1 MKVRKGTPSEVA
13 VFGEFD
19 PTQLADAASKG
30 LEAAARA
37 EADLK
42 RIREIVGRTDQID
55 LLARLAFLCIA
66 GSSDGPSRRREPSI
80 QAHELELVQAVALNG
95 GRVVRRDTCGMP
107 QVVEDLLS
115 LLPRHTSAVRDM
127 SFTNLGLDARRNRVE
142 AVLDRMRATTHSVRG
157 PRHAFQTRAYCRD
170 LAAALDGDFHDALGF
185 TVTDAMEFLEG
196 FADRSSRRLEELR
209 ASAVRW
215 MRVGDPKRML
225 QSFLVENPHLAD
237 DDVIVALRSARI
249 PEPQTRAALQALFD
263 ERLKDIFVVSSVE
276 GDARR
281 ARLHDGVR
289 RLSLRFGDVGDAVL
303 PHLKLSNP
311 VRTKPFVHDDDGR
324 LHLFCTQTTFA
335 AMAELIDEMTAGVP
349 ALRQRCERFKGRWL
363 EDRLQE
369 LVASAFPSGTTLD
382 NAKWKDA
389 DGRPGETDCILLVD
403 KTIGLFEAK
412 SGRISPPA
420 RRGAEDR
427 LRRDIHRLLVEP
439 SRQSA
444 RLAQRL
450 RSGGGIELDTQGGT
464 ATVTIPPSDI
474 REIARVNVVFD
485 TLGPLT
491 ACTRRLVE
499 AGFVGADEPMAPT
512 MSIFELET
520 VFDLLPDQVSR
531 LHYLRRRQ
539 AIERDLVIEAD
550 EMDLIALY
558 LESSFCISD
567 MTLGDRGFSIY
578 GWSDA
583 VAWLY
588 DHEGRRGDR
597 LPVKRTPF
605 FKAVIEA
612 IEKEAGPGWTRF
624 GHRLASVPYRD
635 QWAVRRRRDEV
646 ARKARRLPSGRS
658 AFSGLFAHETA
669 GGTVLGLCI
678 GKNVT
683 PYGIEEHCRNSAIDL
698 VRAAG
703 ATEAMVL
710 YWDVDDDPGEPRFVV
725 SFKRPG

>member
-1 MKVRKGTPSEVA
+1 MRARKGTPFEVA
-13 VFGEFD
+13 VFGEFE

-30 LEAAARA
+30 FEATARA
-37 EADLK
+37 EAYLE

-66 GSSDGPSRRREPSI
+66 DSSAGPSPRREPLI
-80 QAHELELVQAVALNG
+80 QVHELELVQAVALAD
-95 GRVVRRDTCGMP
+95 GRVVRRDTGGMP
-107 QVVEDLLS
+107 QVVEDLLRLVS
-115 LLPRHTSAVRDM
+115 QHTRAVGDM
-127 SFTNLGLDARRNRVE
+127 SFTHLGGDAQRNRVE
-142 AVLDRMRATTHSVRG
+142 AVLDRMRGTTHSVRG

-170 LAAALDGDFHDALGF
+170 LAAALDEDFHNALGF
-185 TVTDAMEFLEG
+185 TVTDVMEFLEG
-196 FADRSSRRLEELR
+196 FADRSSRRLEALR
-209 ASAVRW
+209 ASAAKW
-215 MRVGDPKRML
+215 MRVSDPQRML
-225 QSFLVENPHLAD
+225 RSFLVENPHFGD
-237 DDVIVALRSARI
+237 DDVIVGLRSARI
-249 PEPQTRAALQALFD
+249 PETQTRVALQALF
-263 ERLKDIFVVSSVE
+263 EEQLKDIFVVTSPDD
-276 GDARR
+276 DARR
-281 ARLHDGVR
+281 SRLHDGVG
-289 RLSLRFGDVGDAVL
+289 RLSLRFREVDDAVL

-335 AMAELIDEMTAGVP
+335 AMAELIDEMTAETP
-349 ALRQRCERFKGRWL
+349 ALRQRCEKFKGRWL
-363 EDRLQE
+363 EGRLQE
-369 LVASAFPSGTTLD
+369 LVASAFPSGRTLG

-403 KTIGLFEAK
+403 KTVGLFEAK

-420 RRGAEDR
+420 KRGAEDR
-427 LRRDIHRLLVEP
+427 LRRNIHRLLVEP

-444 RLAQRL
+444 RLARRL
-450 RSGGGIELDTQGGT
+450 GAGGGIELDTPGG
-464 ATVTIPPSDI
+464 TVTIPPSDI

-499 AGFVGADEPMAPT
+499 AGFIGADEPMAPT

-539 AIERDLVIEAD
+539 AIERDLLIEAD

-567 MTLGDRGFSIY
+567 MTPGDHGFSIY
-578 GWSDA
+578 GWSDV

-597 LPVKRTPF
+597 PSVKRTPF
-605 FKAVIEA
+605 FKAVIET
-612 IEKEAGPGWTRF
+612 IDNEAGPGWTRF

-635 QWAVRRRRDEV
+635 QWAVSRRRDEV

-658 AFSGLFAHETA
+658 AFSGLFAHEVA
-669 GGTVLGLCI
+669 GGTVLGLCV
-678 GKNVT
+678 GKDLA
-683 PYGIEEHCRNSAIDL
+683 PYGIEEHCREAAVDL
-698 VRAAG
+698 ARSVG
-703 ATEAMVL
+703 AVEAMVL
-710 YWDVDDDPGEPRFVV
+710 YWDVKDEPGEPRFVA
-725 SFKRPG
+725 SFKRPD